1 MKHPGCAVLVFM
13 VLVSAS
19 VPAITLAE
27 PVANRA
33 QSQRGG
39 GTVRTVGP
47 DAACQFSSVQA
58 AITAASDGDTIRVM
72 TGIYNESL
80 SILSKD
86 LQLIGG
92 FADCTSTTASGRS
105 TLDQQGAGLGVDI
118 FYPAAVGDPL
128 REVVLQNWR
137 IRNGGG
143 TGDFV
148 GGILVEGRPGR
159 LAVELN
165 NVEIRDN
172 IKTGISDNGAGL
184 RVQVSGDAADTGGLP
199 FGPLVQIDNDSA
211 IISNS
216 TGGQG
221 GGIYCQSSFDVGFR
235 GVLRLG
241 SVLVFDNEADD
252 GGGLAVNGCKNVRM
266 FSGGPFVLIVPT
278 GGIIGNTATGNGGGV
293 YVDNGGEVFIE
304 GRALSQIGDPDE
316 AGLISG
322 NQASSGGAAAI
333 SGDGSL
339 LQLRD
344 TYVTGNTADVFGGAF
359 RVINDGRLE
368 IGRQP
373 GSGVCREAEV
383 GGGVLSRPPCMI
395 IEDNVAGNRGGVFS
409 LTGTAIAVVES
420 TIIRNNDA
428 PSGSIATV
436 SNLTIDTGPPS
447 RLTMRSVLLDS
458 NTGGTKLEAQSSGEI
473 ELRYAT
479 VVDHLGG
486 FARASA
492 VADRS
497 ASIEVS
503 GTIFDGNS
511 SLFSS
516 LGDGTTSIT
525 GRCIISDI
533 ELASSGFDSADFYSV
548 IDPQFIDR
556 ANADF
561 HLSAQSPALDY
572 CDNSGAPLRDLDQ
585 ITRGAV
591 WNGPPRPVAPNAVPG
606 DFDLGAYAG
615 QFEPLNA
622 DLAMATDPPG
632 QQRLFINNGDSIAIS
647 MTLTNNGP
655 NTAFGP
661 IDVIDDFSAGAVSN
675 ESWSCTPP
683 AGVTCAPAAGTG
695 DIQTEISGLQP
706 GQQVAF
712 SRSAD
717 LAQPGIDQ
725 SFAYVILVTESQF
738 NLDSNN
744 SNNSLE
750 LDLETGLFADGFE

>member
-1 MKHPGCAVLVFM
+1 
-13 VLVSAS
+13 
-19 VPAITLAE
+19 
-27 PVANRA
+27 
-33 QSQRGG
+33 
-39 GTVRTVGP
+39 
-47 DAACQFSSVQA
+47 
-58 AITAASDGDTIRVM
+58 M

-86 LQLIGG
+86 LQVIGG
-92 FADCTSTTASGRS
+92 FADCTSATASGRS
-105 TLDQQGAGLGVDI
+105 TLDQQGTGLGVDI
-118 FYPAAVGDPL
+118 FYPATEGDPL

-143 TGDFV
+143 SGDFV
-148 GGILVEGRPGR
+148 GGIVVEGRPGR

-172 IKTGISDNGAGL
+172 IKTGTSDNGAGL
-184 RVQVSGDAADTGGLP
+184 RIQVSGDAADTGGLP

-211 IISNS
+211 ILGNS

-221 GGIYCQSSFDVGFR
+221 GGIYCQSSFDVGSR
-235 GVLRLG
+235 GVLRMG

-293 YVDNGGEVFIE
+293 YVNNGGEVFIE

-344 TYVTGNTADVFGGAF
+344 TYVTGNSADVFGGAF
-359 RVINDGRLE
+359 RVITDGRLD
-368 IGRQP
+368 ISRQP

-409 LTGTAIAVVES
+409 LSGTATAVVES

-428 PSGSIATV
+428 ASGSIAAV
-436 SNLTIDTGPPS
+436 GNLTIDTDPPS

-479 VVDHLGG
+479 VVDHLGT

-516 LGDGTTSIT
+516 FGDGTTEIT

-533 ELASSGFDSADFYSV
+533 ELAQSGLDSAEFYSV
-548 IDPQFIDR
+548 VDPQFVDR
-556 ANADF
+556 ANGDF
-561 HLSAQSPALDY
+561 HLGAQSPALDY
-572 CDNSGAPLRDLDQ
+572 CNNSGAPLRDLDQ
-585 ITRGAV
+585 ITRGAP
-591 WNGPPRPVAPNAVPG
+591 WSGPPRPIAPNAVPG

-622 DLAMATDPPG
+622 DLALDTDPPG
-632 QQRLFINNGDSIAIS
+632 QQGLFINNGDSIAIS
-647 MTLTNNGP
+647 MTLSNNGP

-661 IDVIDDFSAGAVSN
+661 IDVIDDFTAGAVIN
-675 ESWSCTPP
+675 ESWQCLPP
-683 AGVTCAPAAGTG
+683 AGVSCTPASGSG
-695 DIQTEISGLQP
+695 DIQTEISGLEP
-706 GQQVAF
+706 GQQLELT
-712 SRSAD
+712 RSAD
-717 LAQPGIDQ
+717 LALPGTDQ
-725 SFAYVILVTESQF
+725 NFDYIIVATESPF
-738 NLDSNN
+738 NIDLSAANN
-744 SNNSLE
+744 TLQLE
-750 LDLETGLFADGFE
+750 LETGLFADGFE